1 MLHVPTSSQFLLRY
15 RNINQIKDSE
25 RPSKCVSDNQPFY
38 LCELLEFFYLNLKNL
53 LLKEIGII
61 ITLEIF
67 EN

>member
-15 RNINQIKDSE
+15 RNINQIKE

-61 ITLEIF
+61 VTLEIF